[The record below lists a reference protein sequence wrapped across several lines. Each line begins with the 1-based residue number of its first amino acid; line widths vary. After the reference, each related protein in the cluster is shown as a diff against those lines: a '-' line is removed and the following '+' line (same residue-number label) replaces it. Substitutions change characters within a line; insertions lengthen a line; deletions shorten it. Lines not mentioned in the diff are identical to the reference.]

1 MQSSVL
7 TYFILVILCWTFN
20 PFIKKMVLKKGKIN
34 TDEYFVI
41 NHLVITAILIVY
53 FAFLFNNRKCDTNCI
68 KSLDRYDALYILLG
82 SITSIL
88 GARLLLS
95 IINQSDVSY
104 MVAHIQPIVIAL
116 TFIIGYLFFSESI
129 TIYKLIGVSL
139 VILGILFLNKKSLT
153 TK

>member
-1 MQSSVL
+1 MELIVL

-20 PFIKKMVLKKGKIN
+20 PFIKKIVMKKGKIN

-53 FAFLFNNRKCDTNCI
+53 FVYLFNTRKCNTNCL
-68 KSLDRYDALYILLG
+68 KSLDRYDAVYILLG
-82 SITSIL
+82 AITSIL

-95 IINQSDVSY
+95 IINYTDVSY
-104 MVAHIQPIVIAL
+104 MVAHVQPIVISL
-116 TFIIGYLFFSESI
+116 TFIIGYLFFSEQV

>member
-1 MQSSVL
+1 MQSSIV

-53 FAFLFNNRKCDTNCI
+53 FVFLFNNRKCDTNCI
-68 KSLDRYDALYILLG
+68 KSLDRYDAMYILLG

-116 TFIIGYLFFSESI
+116 TFIIGYLFFSESV
-129 TIYKLIGVSL
+129 TVYKLIGVSL
-139 VILGILFLNKKSLT
+139 VVLGILFLNKKSLT
-153 TK
+153 NK

>member
-1 MQSSVL
+1 MELIVL
-7 TYFILVILCWTFN
+7 TYFIIVILCWTFN
-20 PFIKKMVLKKGKIN
+20 PFIKKIVMKKGKIN

-53 FAFLFNNRKCDTNCI
+53 FVYLFNTRKCKTNCI
-68 KSLDRYDALYILLG
+68 KSLDRYDAVYILLG
-82 SITSIL
+82 AITSIL

-95 IINQSDVSY
+95 IINYTDVSY
-104 MVAHIQPIVIAL
+104 MVAHVQPLVITL
-116 TFIIGYLFFSESI
+116 TFVIGYLFFSEQV

-153 TK
+153 NK

>member
-1 MQSSVL
+1 MQSVVL
-7 TYFILVILCWTFN
+7 TYFILVILCWTLN
-20 PFIKKMVLKKGKIN
+20 PFIKKIVLKKGKMN

-41 NHLVITAILIVY
+41 NHLVITSILIVY
-53 FAFLFNNRKCDTNCI
+53 FIFLFNNRKCKTECI
-68 KSLDRYDALYILLG
+68 KNLDRYDIMYILLG
-82 SITSIL
+82 AITSIL

-104 MVAHIQPIVIAL
+104 MVAHIQPTVIAL
-116 TFIIGYLFFSESI
+116 TFIIGYLFFSEQI

-153 TK
+153 NK